1 MKFHHQIFI
10 FTKKK
15 EYRAKISKSLLGRTG
30 ILKEDGGGGGGGPN
44 EEKEDQNRGDSK
56 DFWNLSNDDY
66 YSPKINPESS
76 TTKNTSTL
84 IIQHTSAAIELR
96 PPFFP
101 THISIMKLRSFHRL
115 VLKKY
120 QNGLLSELKLHCVSS
135 VYKDS
140 IMMSKKQSN
149 AVTTSSGESCFIK
162 NISELTAMDGTI
174 ILAEYSE
181 QYPPLMMQTGMATKI
196 KSYYK
201 RKIGKDDGPPQL
213 EYGETVLAHNS
224 SQFLGSLKP
233 GDYLQSFENYLFR
246 SPIFLHETPIT
257 DFLIIRT
264 RQVYFIRC
272 IKDIFVVGQECPL
285 IEVPGPNSKRA
296 NLFIKDFLQA
306 YIFRLFHRSRD
317 KPKRIKMEDIRKAF
331 PLLAESSIRKRLK
344 ICADFKRAGLT
355 KISGSDANWWVLK
368 DNVRL
373 PTEDEIRSSVTPE
386 QCCAYYS
393 MLAAEQRLKD
403 AGYGEKNLFAA
414 DDEDVDN
421 IKIDDEVKNAPW
433 HTTRAYLDAIKGKC
447 FLQVNGVADP
457 TGRGEGFSYVRQP
470 FKPTNTKQEE
480 EQEKQQQKEQAAQN
494 KRMVTGTD
502 ADLRRLNL
510 KDAKKLLLKYG
521 LPQEEIDKLKRWEII
536 DVVRTMSTQKA
547 KEGSE
552 TAFSKFARGN
562 RQTQSDAHQK
572 FREECQRIFEL
583 QNRSLASREV
593 LSTDDD
599 EDSNEDSDVDEMG
612 KNLESMLQSKRSNET
627 STAETSNE
635 KELKQ
640 LIMPN
645 RLLSA
650 NNDSNSFDRTEN
662 SQEESRMDGL
672 KSKLFSNQD
681 KQQNRILKITR
692 TYKNEDTGEDY
703 TVVETVKKP
712 LIIDAYIR
720 IRTTKDDDYIR
731 QAFALDE
738 EEREQL
744 RKERRRLQEQLR
756 RVKRNEAARRVNES
770 KDDGDSEPLNE
781 GGGEISIKKPPKKK
795 YKKHEQTSLDESGL
809 NVSIS
814 SANKDSQP
822 IKTVK
827 CGACGTIGHSKS
839 NRECPLFTP
848 KELNVSHGETNTN
861 DNDNSQTS
869 GFTKVQ
875 GTKLIIDKRVM
886 ATQKPPKKYKKK
898 QQVDQ
903 DQSKSADQ
911 SMNVSQKGEEECPS
925 SPSSTPLKKK
935 LILTIPKEKLNNK
948 NKTVKPLKLNK
959 LKQQLEKQSL
969 KLQQKL
975 NSPNPMQIPKK
986 TIHLK
991 QQQVTDSPII
1001 INPLPSANQNPVLDF
1016 QNLFFPQQSIF
1027 QQQQQQQQLQQQQLQ
1042 PQILFQSQMS
1052 SSFKDKQRRKNVSQ
1066 THCDYL
1072 DKPQKKVDRRHIDPL
1087 VSFGSILENILN
1099 ELRDL
1104 PDSQPFLLPVNAK
1117 KVTDYYTV
1125 IKNPIDLQ
1133 TIRKKIQDK
1142 LYMNQQA
1149 FLDDM
1154 KLLVSNSELY
1164 NGSNHFIANQARNL
1178 YDNCLKRVVENRE
1191 RLIRLEK
1198 AINPLLD
1205 DNNLIK
1211 FNYLLEKMFNEQ
1223 IMNIENSYAF
1233 HKPVNKAKYKDYYDL
1248 IKNPIDLET
1257 IKNKIITKKYKTREQ
1272 FISDFNLLYSNCE
1285 TYNGPNHSY
1294 TKTAEK
1300 ILNTC
1305 KSAINS
1311 NEQLAGLEV
1320 AIESSFLIGDAMRHS
1335 IDMTDSESNLAPY
1348 SSLLHETESND
1359 NNVFSASLLATL
1371 SKTSLNAAMSSQ
1383 SMASSAINYHEEH
1396 VIQNISSKGSA
1407 KQAQMSSNT
1416 SRWFPK
1422 LQLNL
1427 SPQSIST
1434 SEQDIYV
1441 DVETFD
1447 DKHAA
1452 MDDLQISDDDD
1463 DDDQDDDGDDQD

>member
-1 MKFHHQIFI
+1 
-10 FTKKK
+10 
-15 EYRAKISKSLLGRTG
+15 LGRTG
-30 ILKEDGGGGGGGPN
+30 ILKEDGGGPN
-44 EEKEDQNRGDSK
+44 EEKDDQNRELK
-56 DFWNLSNDDY
+56 DYWNLSNDDY
-66 YSPKINPESS
+66 YSPKMNTEGS
-76 TTKNTSTL
+76 TTKNASTL
-84 IIQHTSAAIELR
+84 VIQHTTAAIELR

-101 THISIMKLRSFHRL
+101 THISVTKLRSFHRL

-120 QNGLLSELKLHCVSS
+120 QNGLLSEMKFHFVTSI
-135 VYKDS
+135 YKDS
-140 IMMSKKQSN
+140 VMMNKKASQHAAAAAAADKERLTGITGS
-149 AVTTSSGESCFIK
+149 TGETCFIK

-224 SQFLGSLKP
+224 SLFLGALKP

-246 SPIFLHETPIT
+246 SPIYLHETPQT

-264 RQVYFIRC
+264 RQGYFIRY

-285 IEVPGPNSKRA
+285 MEVPGPNSKRA
-296 NLFIKDFLQA
+296 NLFIKDFLQV

-344 ICADFKRAGLT
+344 IFADFKRTGLM
-355 KISGSDANWWVLK
+355 KVSGSDANWWVLK

-373 PTEDEIRSSVTPE
+373 PTEDEIRSIVSPE

-552 TAFSKFARGN
+552 SAFSKFARGN
-562 RQTQSDAHQK
+562 RLTQSDAHQK

-612 KNLESMLQSKRSNET
+612 KNLESMLQSKRTNET
-627 STAETSNE
+627 STETSNE

-662 SQEESRMDGL
+662 SQESKDGL
-672 KSKLFSNQD
+672 MKSRLFSNQESSG
-681 KQQNRILKITR
+681 KQNRILKITR
-692 TYKNEDTGEDY
+692 TYKNEDTGEEY
-703 TVVETVKKP
+703 TVVETIKKP

-770 KDDGDSEPLNE
+770 KDDGDSETQND
-781 GGGEISIKKPPKKK
+781 GETTTKKPPKKK
-795 YKKHEQTSLDESGL
+795 YKKSEKQFHTSLDESGL
-809 NVSIS
+809 NISIS
-814 SANKDSQP
+814 STNKDGSTQP

-848 KELNVSHGETNTN
+848 KEMNISHGENQNTN

-886 ATQKPPKKYKKK
+886 SSTTQKQPKKYKKK
-898 QQVDQ
+898 QQQQQEEDQ
-903 DQSKSADQ
+903 DPLKSTDQ
-911 SMNVSQKGEEECPS
+911 STNVSKIEDITGE
-925 SPSSTPLKKK
+925 SPSSSPLKKK
-935 LILTIPKEKLNNK
+935 IILTIPKDKLNK

-969 KLQQKL
+969 KLQQ
-975 NSPNPMQIPKK
+975 NSLQIPKK

-1001 INPLPSANQNPVLDF
+1001 NTANPVLDF
-1016 QNLFFPQQSIF
+1016 QNLFFPQQSLF
-1027 QQQQQQQQLQQQQLQ
+1027 LQQQQQQQQILQS
-1042 PQILFQSQMS
+1042 QISFQSQMS
-1052 SSFKDKQRRKNVSQ
+1052 SLKDKQRRKNVSQ

-1104 PDSQPFLLPVNAK
+1104 PDSQPFLMPVNAK

-1178 YDNCLKRVVENRE
+1178 YDNCLKRVIDNKD

-1211 FNYLLEKMFNEQ
+1211 FNYLLEKIFNEQ
-1223 IMNIENSYAF
+1223 IMSIENSYAF
-1233 HKPVNKAKYKDYYDL
+1233 HKPVNKTKYKDYYDL
-1248 IKNPIDLET
+1248 IKRPIDLET

-1272 FISDFNLLYSNCE
+1272 FIDDFNLLYSNCE

-1311 NEQLAGLEV
+1311 NEQLGNLEI
-1320 AIESSFLIGDAMRHS
+1320 AIESSLLIGDAMRNS
-1335 IDMTDSESNLAPY
+1335 IDMTDSESNLVTV
-1348 SSLLHETESND
+1348 SSLHENESND
-1359 NNVFSASLLATL
+1359 NNVFSANLLATL

-1383 SMASSAINYHEEH
+1383 SMAAAINYHEEH
-1396 VIQNISSKGSA
+1396 IIQNISSKGSN
-1407 KQAQMSSNT
+1407 KQAQASSNT
-1416 SRWFPK
+1416 SSWFSK

-1441 DVETFD
+1441 DVETYD
-1447 DKHAA
+1447 DKHAV
-1452 MDDLQISDDDD
+1452 MDDLQISDEDDD
-1463 DDDQDDDGDDQD
+1463 NDSEEGEDEN

>member
-1 MKFHHQIFI
+1 MV
-10 FTKKK
+10 
-15 EYRAKISKSLLGRTG
+15 L
-30 ILKEDGGGGGGGPN
+30 
-44 EEKEDQNRGDSK
+44 
-56 DFWNLSNDDY
+56 
-66 YSPKINPESS
+66 
-76 TTKNTSTL
+76 
-84 IIQHTSAAIELR
+84 QHTSAAIELR

-101 THISIMKLRSFHRL
+101 THISVSKLRNFHRL
-115 VLKKY
+115 LLKKY
-120 QNGLLSELKLHCVSS
+120 TNGLLSEIKFHFVSS
-135 VYKDS
+135 IYKEGANKRTQQADKERIS
-140 IMMSKKQSN
+140 SN
-149 AVTTSSGESCFIK
+149 TMNSGEMSCIK
-162 NISELTAMDGTI
+162 NISELTAMDGAI

-181 QYPPLMMQTGMATKI
+181 QYPPLMMQIGMATKV
-196 KSYYK
+196 KNYYK

-213 EYGETVLAHNS
+213 EYGDTVLAHNS
-224 SQFLGSLKP
+224 SLFLGLLKP
-233 GDYLQSFENYLFR
+233 GDCLQSFENCLFR
-246 SPIFLHETPIT
+246 SPIYLHETPTT

-264 RQVYFIRC
+264 RQGYFIRF

-306 YIFRLFHRSRD
+306 YIFRLFHRSKD
-317 KPKRIKMEDIRKAF
+317 KPKRIKMEDIRKGF

-344 ICADFKRAGLT
+344 LCADFKRAGLT
-355 KISGSDANWWVLK
+355 KVTGSDANWWVLK

-373 PTEDEIRSSVTPE
+373 PTEDEIRSLVTPE
-386 QCCAYYS
+386 QCCAFYS

-457 TGRGEGFSYVRQP
+457 TGRGEGFSYVRQA

-562 RQTQSDAHQK
+562 RLTQSDAHQK

-583 QNRSLASREV
+583 QNRSLASHEV

-612 KNLESMLQSKRSNET
+612 KNLESMLQSKRTNEISN
-627 STAETSNE
+627 ETSNE

-645 RLLSA
+645 RNLNA
-650 NNDSNSFDRTEN
+650 NHDSNSIDKTEN
-662 SQEESRMDGL
+662 SQESKDGCL
-672 KSKLFSNQD
+672 KAKLMLNPDSSST
-681 KQQNRILKITR
+681 KQNRILKITR
-692 TYKNEDTGEDY
+692 TYKNEDTGEEF
-703 TVVETVKKP
+703 TSVETIKKP

-738 EEREQL
+738 EEREHL

-756 RVKRNEAARRVNES
+756 RVKRNEAIRRGNEN
-770 KDDGDSEPLNE
+770 KDDADSETQNE
-781 GGGEISIKKPPKKK
+781 GEVAVQKPPRKK
-795 YKKHEQTSLDESGL
+795 YKKESTLQTSLDESGL
-809 NVSIS
+809 NMSIS
-814 SANKDSQP
+814 SINKDSQP
-822 IKTVK
+822 IKSVK

-848 KELNVSHGETNTN
+848 KDVHNISLENTN

-875 GTKLIIDKRVM
+875 GTKLIIDKRVISS
-886 ATQKPPKKYKKK
+886 AAQKPPKIPKKYKKK
-898 QQVDQ
+898 QQQLDEHDQ
-903 DQSKSADQ
+903 LNSLDQSS
-911 SMNVSQKGEEECPS
+911 NVSKIEDNGGNG
-925 SPSSTPLKKK
+925 SPSSSSSSPLKKK
-935 LILTIPKEKLNNK
+935 LILTIPKDKLSNNK

-959 LKQQLEKQSL
+959 LKQQHAKQSL
-969 KLQQKL
+969 KLQQQQ
-975 NSPNPMQIPKK
+975 NSPNPLQIPKK

-991 QQQVTDSPII
+991 QQQVVDSPII
-1001 INPLPSANQNPVLDF
+1001 NTPVLNF
-1016 QNLFFPQQSIF
+1016 QNMFFPQQSF
-1027 QQQQQQQQLQQQQLQ
+1027 QQQPLV
-1042 PQILFQSQMS
+1042 QSQMQTNQLLQTQVS
-1052 SSFKDKQRRKNVSQ
+1052 SKEKKPRKNISQ

-1087 VSFGSILENILN
+1087 VSFATILENILN

-1142 LYMNQQA
+1142 LYTNQQA
-1149 FLDDM
+1149 FLDDV

-1164 NGSNHFIANQARNL
+1164 NGSNHIIASQARNL
-1178 YDNCLKRVVENRE
+1178 YDNCSKLVSE
-1191 RLIRLEK
+1191 RKDKLIRLEK

-1211 FNYLLEKMFNEQ
+1211 FNYLLDKIFNEQ
-1223 IMNIENSYAF
+1223 IVSVENSYAF
-1233 HKPVNKAKYKDYYDL
+1233 HKPVNKAKYKDYYDK

-1272 FISDFNLLYSNCE
+1272 FLNDFTLLYSNCE
-1285 TYNGPNHSY
+1285 TYNGVTNSY
-1294 TKTAEK
+1294 TITAEK
-1300 ILNTC
+1300 ILNAC
-1305 KSAINS
+1305 KCAINS
-1311 NEQLAGLEV
+1311 NDQLANLES
-1320 AIESSFLIGDAMRHS
+1320 AIEASILIGGAIRSS
-1335 IDMTDSESNLAPY
+1335 IDMTDSESNLATA
-1348 SSLLHETESND
+1348 SSLHENESND
-1359 NNVFSASLLATL
+1359 NVFSANMLATI
-1371 SKTSLNAAMSSQ
+1371 SKTSLNAAMSS
-1383 SMASSAINYHEEH
+1383 SMASINYHEEH
-1396 VIQNISSKGSA
+1396 VITNISSKAKSA
-1407 KQAQMSSNT
+1407 TSSNT
-1416 SRWFPK
+1416 SGWISK

-1447 DKHAA
+1447 DKHAI
-1452 MDDLQISDDDD
+1452 MDDLQISEEDDDEND
-1463 DDDQDDDGDDQD
+1463 ED